1 MSIRQM
7 SFEEGQALN
16 IQECP
21 RLAPKDT
28 TFEELEKLANDNIF
42 LIVKSG
48 KSYYD
53 VTKKPE
59 IFEQAHDDFNLGSLT
74 KMDQRDLRRTELAP
88 AFDEPI
94 QPDTD
99 PMALLFKN
107 TTPQD
112 EEGVDELERKTY
124 YLRLDQIETLRTI
137 CFKEDKDVSQ
147 VVRELLDIGIT
158 QKSELH
164 GFDFKTDSEQKI
176 LTKPRKPKR
185 KNRKRT
191 Q

>member
-28 TFEELEKLANDNIF
+28 TFEELENLVNDEKIF
-42 LIVKSG
+42 IVKSG

-53 VTKKPE
+53 VTKRPE
-59 IFEQAHDDFNLGSLT
+59 IFEQARDDFKLNSLT
-74 KMDQRDLRRTELAP
+74 KMEQRDLRRTEMTP
-88 AFDEPI
+88 AFDE
-94 QPDTD
+94 QAQADVD
-99 PMALLFKN
+99 PMAMLFKN
-107 TTPQD
+107 TTPQ
-112 EEGVDELERKTY
+112 EEEDIEELERKTY

-137 CFKEDKDVSQ
+137 VYKEHSDVSR
-147 VVRELLDIGIT
+147 VVRELLDIGIA

-176 LTKPRKPKR
+176 LAQPRKPKR

>member
-28 TFEELEKLANDNIF
+28 TFEELENLSNDQER

-59 IFEQAHDDFNLGSLT
+59 IFEQAHDDFSLNSLT
-74 KMDQRDLRRTELAP
+74 KMDQRDLRRSEITP
-88 AFDEPI
+88 AFDEPT
-94 QPDTD
+94 QVDAD
-99 PMALLFKN
+99 PMSLLFQN
-107 TTPQD
+107 TTPQ
-112 EEGVDELERKTY
+112 EEAEIEELERKTY
-124 YLRLDQIETLRTI
+124 YLRLDQIETLRTL
-137 CFKEDKDVSQ
+137 CYKENSDVSRI
-147 VVRELLDIGIT
+147 VRELLDIGIA

-164 GFDFKTDSEQKI
+164 NFDFKTDSEQKI
-176 LTKPRKPKR
+176 LAQPRRPRR

-191 Q
+191 